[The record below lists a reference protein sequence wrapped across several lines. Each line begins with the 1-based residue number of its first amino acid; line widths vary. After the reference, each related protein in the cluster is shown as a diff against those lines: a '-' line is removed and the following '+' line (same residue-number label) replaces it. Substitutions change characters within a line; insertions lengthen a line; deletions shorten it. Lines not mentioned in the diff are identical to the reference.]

1 MYTSAVYNNMISFKI
16 MRSVL
21 FCAFFK
27 RIRQEYA
34 FSQISL
40 IGNIGVAN
48 AMLCDIL
55 HATCQTRVFFHF
67 HIHVI
72 GTNHF
77 FYLYISGRRCSWYT
91 TMDCGYLYALST
103 MLWMVKLET
112 TSAILLFSKR

>member
-1 MYTSAVYNNMISFKI
+1 
-16 MRSVL
+16 
-21 FCAFFK
+21 
-27 RIRQEYA
+27 
-34 FSQISL
+34 
-40 IGNIGVAN
+40 
-48 AMLCDIL
+48 MLCDIL

-103 MLWMVKLET
+103 MLWMMKLET
-112 TSAILLFSKR
+112 SSAIQYAADKLYHNMPYQPHLVKRNNVTTIVFGYKSNILLLIYFIPVRKISFLE